1 MICLR
6 LTKKYLNSKK
16 IKMLRV
22 EGTSKSQITHSFYRK
37 LVENCKKHLL
47 CVVCEPYESHVI
59 WGLRLWSLL
68 GPCYGRTNLKSTQ
81 YNYGCS

>member
-16 IKMLRV
+16 KRKKEMLRV
-22 EGTSKSQITHSFYRK
+22 EGTSKSQITHNFNRK

-47 CVVCEPYESHVI
+47 CVVGEP
-59 WGLRLWSLL
+59 
-68 GPCYGRTNLKSTQ
+68 
-81 YNYGCS
+81 

>member
-22 EGTSKSQITHSFYRK
+22 EGTSKSQITHNFNRK

-47 CVVCEPYESHVI
+47 CVVCAHM
-59 WGLRLWSLL
+59 SL
-68 GPCYGRTNLKSTQ
+68 T
-81 YNYGCS
+81 